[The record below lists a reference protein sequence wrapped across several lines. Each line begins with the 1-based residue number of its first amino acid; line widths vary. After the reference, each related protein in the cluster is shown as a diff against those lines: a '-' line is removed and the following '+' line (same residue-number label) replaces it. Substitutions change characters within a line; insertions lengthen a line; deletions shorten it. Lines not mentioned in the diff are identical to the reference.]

1 LGTDAI
7 STRVRTCAAIAAAP
21 LTLGLLAGSASAEAK
36 VAKGPRGL
44 AFYKP
49 PSISLARAAG

>member
-1 LGTDAI
+1 LGSDAI
-7 STRVRTCAAIAAAP
+7 STRVRTRAAIAAAL

-49 PSISLARAAG
+49 PKALPG